1 MAFGGVIV
9 GIVLVGPWLTYLVG
23 RVLHALP
30 GGASMLL
37 ASRRLTDDPRAS
49 FGAIAGV
56 IMAVF
61 VASAFFSFV
70 AYADGQEFDRA
81 GVIAADQVYVEMPY
95 NEGPPFAEVP
105 ARIAA
110 VPGVRSVLPIATAEL
125 MEIGPAT
132 AWVVPCVDL
141 AKQFGL
147 PVGECGDG
155 SVKVHSVG
163 GDTPLEPGSY
173 TIIPDRGDRRADH
186 ADGRGGRHRPVADPG
201 FPRRPHAAADHRAG
215 RADRSEGAVADQVLR
230 HDRRVRGDR
239 GAARTT
245 VLAVVPTAYVRLAAE
260 SRSTSRVFEEFGRVV
275 GLGLIGT
282 LVLAGCSLAV
292 AVTTSVLERRR
303 QFALLRSA
311 GMPVSRLR
319 ALVLLQ
325 AGAPLLAV
333 AAFSAVLGIAVAQLI
348 LRLATVDAV
357 PWPDPSLAL
366 ILGASLV
373 GALAVVA
380 LMLPPLERLTR
391 PETARA
397 E

>member
-1 MAFGGVIV
+1 
-9 GIVLVGPWLTYLVG
+9 
-23 RVLHALP
+23 
-30 GGASMLL
+30 MLL

-141 AKQFGL
+141 ARQFGL

-173 TIIPDRGDRRADH
+173 TIIPDRGE
-186 ADGRGGRHRPVADPG
+186 
-201 FPRRPHAAADHRAG
+201 RRPITLTVAAGDTAPLLTPDFLGNRMPQLIIEPDALTGPRAPSPTKFYVTTDG
-215 RADRSEGAVADQVLR
+215 S
-230 HDRRVRGDR
+230 
-239 GAARTT
+239 AATGERLRTT
-245 VLAVVPTAYVRLAAE
+245 VLESVPTAYVRLAAE

-311 GMPVSRLR
+311 GHARVP
-319 ALVLLQ
+319 A
-325 AGAPLLAV
+325 AGAGP
-333 AAFSAVLGIAVAQLI
+333 AASGRAAPGRRRVLGRARHRRRAADPPPGDGGRSPVA
-348 LRLATVDAV
+348 RPVACADPRREPGRRPRGRRADAAAARA
-357 PWPDPSLAL
+357 PDPA
-366 ILGASLV
+366 GDRPGGVAPDTASAHKRLV
-373 GALAVVA
+373 S
-380 LMLPPLERLTR
+380 
-391 PETARA
+391 
-397 E
+397 

>member
-1 MAFGGVIV
+1 M
-9 GIVLVGPWLTYLVG
+9 
-23 RVLHALP
+23 
-30 GGASMLL
+30 
-37 ASRRLTDDPRAS
+37 
-49 FGAIAGV
+49 
-56 IMAVF
+56 
-61 VASAFFSFV
+61 
-70 AYADGQEFDRA
+70 
-81 GVIAADQVYVEMPY
+81 
-95 NEGPPFAEVP
+95 
-105 ARIAA
+105 
-110 VPGVRSVLPIATAEL
+110 
-125 MEIGPAT
+125 
-132 AWVVPCVDL
+132 
-141 AKQFGL
+141 
-147 PVGECGDG
+147 
-155 SVKVHSVG
+155 
-163 GDTPLEPGSY
+163 
-173 TIIPDRGDRRADH
+173 
-186 ADGRGGRHRPVADPG
+186 
-201 FPRRPHAAADHRAG
+201 
-215 RADRSEGAVADQVLR
+215 
-230 HDRRVRGDR
+230 
-239 GAARTT
+239 
-245 VLAVVPTAYVRLAAE
+245 
-260 SRSTSRVFEEFGRVV
+260 FEEFGRVV

-366 ILGASLV
+366 ILGASLI

-397 E
+397 EWRGTLRQRKTVVS